1 MRCTL
6 QIDPS
11 TLSSAQLKVLS
22 FRLKRIITNPKVRKA
37 MARVEAAFKPYA
49 KLARK
54 VQEAA
59 PFGAVALGV
68 KYYFPFP
75 KTGTKKEK
83 AARRGGQPVVSAL
96 YGDLDNRN
104 KAVQDALVKAGA
116 FPDDRF
122 ITTLLLR
129 KRYTLS
135 TPRIEI
141 AVTADL
147 GGYDN
152 EPFTLHEK
160 PEDAVPD
167 GLNA

>member
-1 MRCTL
+1 M
-6 QIDPS
+6 
-11 TLSSAQLKVLS
+11 
-22 FRLKRIITNPKVRKA
+22 
-37 MARVEAAFKPYA
+37 
-49 KLARK
+49 
-54 VQEAA
+54 
-59 PFGAVALGV
+59 
-68 KYYFPFP
+68 
-75 KTGTKKEK
+75 
-83 AARRGGQPVVSAL
+83 SAL

-104 KAVQDALVKAGA
+104 KAVQDAIVKAGA

-135 TPRIEI
+135 QPRIEV

-152 EPFTLHEK
+152 EPFTLSEK
-160 PEDAVPD
+160 PENAEPD

>member
-6 QIDPS
+6 LIDPS

-49 KLARK
+49 KLARQ
-54 VQEAA
+54 VQESA

-75 KTGTKKEK
+75 KSGTKKEK

-104 KAVQDALVKAGA
+104 N
-116 FPDDRF
+116 RH
-122 ITTLLLR
+122 LLLGR
-129 KRYTLS
+129 H
-135 TPRIEI
+135 I
-141 AVTADL
+141 ARRDDIPSRRRA
-147 GGYDN
+147 
-152 EPFTLHEK
+152 
-160 PEDAVPD
+160 
-167 GLNA
+167 